1 MAEHKVPQDV
11 EAEDK
16 LIGPFSF
23 RQFVYLMVA
32 VGAGFLAFVL
42 SGIAIPLAFIPAPVC
57 LFFLVLALPLRK
69 DQPTEIYFAALIK
82 YAFKPRVRVW
92 KADGEQPLVE
102 ISNPTTDDAPK
113 TKDLAGDEV
122 SRRLSFLANLSDT
135 RGWSTRGIGAPPVNN
150 TNLTDGFANEAANVE
165 DVMDNSAVSD
175 HIDNLLDQSEKKV
188 RQDAI
193 DRMNAA
199 IRQQS
204 AAQTPANMFPQT
216 SLDGFNQPVAA
227 VQPQQ
232 YTYAQQVV
240 QPLSQP
246 VQQASNYNYQAPT
259 LVTPPQSLQSASQP
273 VVNQT
278 PDLSGVSNLPT
289 YDYNSII
296 HPSISSSNLQMSVPE
311 PMHNQRLA
319 APSQASEHRTTVQYA
334 QGSRPAPTPSTP
346 TNVATPAP
354 ALTTVAEQS
363 SQASPQQA
371 TLGPGQLSQ
380 NEQSQSVVKPVE
392 AQKITTDQSQSK
404 VNSESNTQP
413 AKPDII
419 DNDNAKHQPVI
430 DAPTDDSI
438 IDIKLH

>member
-1 MAEHKVPQDV
+1 MRMAEHKVPQDV

-42 SGIAIPLAFIPAPVC
+42 GSVAIPLAFVPAPVC

-82 YAFKPRVRVW
+82 YIFKPRVRVW

-150 TNLTDGFANEAANVE
+150 TNLTDGFASEAANVE
-165 DVMDNSAVSD
+165 DVMDNSVVSD
-175 HIDNLLDQSEKKV
+175 HIDNLLDQSERKV

-193 DRMNAA
+193 NRMNAVA
-199 IRQQS
+199 QQQS
-204 AAQTPANMFPQT
+204 AAQVPTSMFPQT
-216 SLDGFNQPVAA
+216 SLDGFNQPVAT

-232 YTYAQQVV
+232 YAYTQPTAQQM
-240 QPLSQP
+240 
-246 VQQASNYNYQAPT
+246 SNYNYQEPAP
-259 LVTPPQSLQSASQP
+259 VAPSQSLQPVSQP
-273 VVNQT
+273 VVSQA
-278 PDLSGVSNLPT
+278 PDLSSVNNLPT

-296 HPSISSSNLQMSVPE
+296 HPAISSSNLQMSVPE
-311 PMHNQRLA
+311 PMHNQRLM
-319 APSQASEHRTTVQYA
+319 APGQASKHRTSVQYT
-334 QGSRPAPTPSTP
+334 QSSRPAPIPSAP
-346 TNVATPAP
+346 TNAMAPAP
-354 ALTTVAEQS
+354 APTAVAEQP
-363 SQASPQQA
+363 SQAAQQVVPEPPQS
-371 TLGPGQLSQ
+371 SQ
-380 NEQSQSVVKPVE
+380 NEQSQSVVKSVE
-392 AQKITTDQSQSK
+392 AQKITTNQSQPK
-404 VNSESNTQP
+404 ANSEPNTQP
-413 AKPDII
+413 VKPGIMN
-419 DNDNAKHQPVI
+419 NDSAKHQPVI

>member
-135 RGWSTRGIGAPPVNN
+135 RGWSTRGIGVPPVNN

-204 AAQTPANMFPQT
+204 AVQTPANMFPQT
-216 SLDGFNQPVAA
+216 SLDGFNQPVAT

-232 YTYAQQVV
+232 YAYTQPTMQQM
-240 QPLSQP
+240 
-246 VQQASNYNYQAPT
+246 SNYNYQEPAP
-259 LVTPPQSLQSASQP
+259 VTPSQPLQPVSQP
-273 VVNQT
+273 VVNQA
-278 PDLSGVSNLPT
+278 PDLSSAGNLPT

-296 HPSISSSNLQMSVPE
+296 HPAISSSNLQMSVPE

-319 APSQASEHRTTVQYA
+319 TPGQASEHRTTVQYA
-334 QGSRPAPTPSTP
+334 QDSRPAPTPSTP
-346 TNVATPAP
+346 TNVATSAPAP
-354 ALTTVAEQS
+354 TAVVEQS

-371 TLGPGQLSQ
+371 TPEPDQLSQ

-404 VNSESNTQP
+404 ANSESNTQP

>member
-42 SGIAIPLAFIPAPVC
+42 SGVAIPLAFIPAPVC

-204 AAQTPANMFPQT
+204 AVQTPANMFPQT
-216 SLDGFNQPVAA
+216 SLDGFNQPVAT

-232 YTYAQQVV
+232 YAYTQPTMQQM
-240 QPLSQP
+240 
-246 VQQASNYNYQAPT
+246 SNYNYQEPAP
-259 LVTPPQSLQSASQP
+259 VTPSQPLQPVSQP
-273 VVNQT
+273 VTNQV
-278 PDLSGVSNLPT
+278 PDLSSVSNLPT

-296 HPSISSSNLQMSVPE
+296 HPAISSSNLQMSVPE

-354 ALTTVAEQS
+354 APTTVVEQS

-371 TLGPGQLSQ
+371 TPGPDQLSQ
-380 NEQSQSVVKPVE
+380 NGQSQSVVEPVE

-404 VNSESNTQP
+404 ANSESNTQP

>member
-82 YAFKPRVRVW
+82 YVFKPRVRVW

-204 AAQTPANMFPQT
+204 VAQVPTSMFPQT

-232 YTYAQQVV
+232 YAYGQQVV

-273 VVNQT
+273 VTNQA
-278 PDLSGVSNLPT
+278 PDLSSAVTCQPMTTIQLFTQQLAHQIYRCPCLSQC
-289 YDYNSII
+289 II
-296 HPSISSSNLQMSVPE
+296 SVWQP
-311 PMHNQRLA
+311 L
-319 APSQASEHRTTVQYA
+319 VKL
-334 QGSRPAPTPSTP
+334 PSTELP
-346 TNVATPAP
+346 FNMLKAVA
-354 ALTTVAEQS
+354 
-363 SQASPQQA
+363 
-371 TLGPGQLSQ
+371 QLLLLPLRLMLRRPLQ
-380 NEQSQSVVKPVE
+380 LQLQ
-392 AQKITTDQSQSK
+392 
-404 VNSESNTQP
+404 
-413 AKPDII
+413 
-419 DNDNAKHQPVI
+419 
-430 DAPTDDSI
+430 
-438 IDIKLH
+438 